1 MKLNIE
7 IDGTPEEF
15 QELFVPGDKQ
25 TEFMKLTYD
34 AYVAALQK
42 MIAQQI
48 DPYQFL
54 KPFDKKS

>member
-15 QELFVPGDKQ
+15 QELFVPGEKQ

-48 DPYQFL
+48 DPYEFL

>member
-25 TEFMKLTYD
+25 TEFMKLTND

-48 DPYQFL
+48 DPYEFL

>member
-48 DPYQFL
+48 DPYEFL

>member
-1 MKLNIE
+1 MKLKIE

-25 TEFMKLTYD
+25 TEFMMMTYD

-42 MIAQQI
+42 MIEKQI
-48 DPYQFL
+48 DPYNFL
-54 KPFDKKS
+54 KPNK